1 MRIVRNRN
9 ERDNNPS
16 FPYVSKV
23 DDNSP
28 AAGAKLLGNYICCIN
43 KIDVTRM
50 HKSGIVELLSTTSDQ
65 DLVTTLVFTVIDE
78 KSLNFYQKLD
88 KPITYDLA
96 EKLNQTNT
104 SKISKLIDEY
114 SV

>member
-1 MRIVRNRN
+1 M
-9 ERDNNPS
+9 P
-16 FPYVSKV
+16 
-23 DDNSP
+23 
-28 AAGAKLLGNYICCIN
+28 
-43 KIDVTRM
+43 
-50 HKSGIVELLSTTSDQ
+50 KSGIVEMLSTTSDQ

-78 KSLNFYQKLD
+78 KSLKFYQKLG

-104 SKISKLIDEY
+104 SKISKLIDQY

>member
-1 MRIVRNRN
+1 M
-9 ERDNNPS
+9 P
-16 FPYVSKV
+16 
-23 DDNSP
+23 
-28 AAGAKLLGNYICCIN
+28 
-43 KIDVTRM
+43 
-50 HKSGIVELLSTTSDQ
+50 KSGIVELLSTTSDQ

-78 KSLNFYQKLD
+78 KSLKFYQKLG

-104 SKISKLIDEY
+104 SKISKLIDQY